1 MRYEVDIDGYG
12 AITVEA
18 RKGGTIEMWM
28 NETDL
33 DVSVKFIFTKE
44 EFDIFSR
51 AVTNVKND
59 LARQ

>member
-1 MRYEVDIDGYG
+1 M
-12 AITVEA
+12 EA